1 MLKLIGFLLT
11 ILSVIGGYYLGDG
24 SLGALWQP
32 AFILIVV
39 GGTTG
44 AFFSST
50 PGDVLELTWKY
61 LSQAVMG
68 RRRNQDDYEQL
79 LQLMYDLFQIDKRKG
94 RQALEEHIEEP
105 ENSQLFLES
114 GLMTSS
120 PRLVT
125 YICDN
130 LRITILG
137 QNTAAELDT
146 LLEAELAAFEAE
158 QMQSVNALRRAVDS
172 APGFGIVASVL
183 GVIIAMSSVAGP
195 IDVLGMAVA
204 GSMVGTMLGMLSSY
218 GILTPMMNLVS
229 YSIRDEIMLF
239 ECVKASLVA
248 NCAGRHSL
256 VAVDAGR
263 RVLFSGVQPSFVE
276 LERKLQRVPA

>member
-1 MLKLIGFLLT
+1 MLKILGFFLT
-11 ILSVIGGYYLGDG
+11 IGSVIGGYYLGDG
-24 SLGALWQP
+24 SIQALWQP

-39 GGTTG
+39 GGTLG

-50 PGDVLELTWKY
+50 PGDVLGLTWKY
-61 LSQAVMG
+61 LSKALTG
-68 RRRNQDDYEQL
+68 KRRNRDDYEKL
-79 LQLMYDLFQIDKRKG
+79 LQLLYDLFQTDRRKG
-94 RQALEEHIEEP
+94 RQVLEEHIEEP
-105 ENSQLFLES
+105 ETSTIFLES
-114 GLMTSS
+114 GLLDS

-146 LLEAELAAFEAE
+146 LLENELVAFETE
-158 QMQSVNALRRAVDS
+158 QMQCANALRRAVDS

-183 GVIIAMSSVAGP
+183 GVIIAMSSIDGP
-195 IDVLGMAVA
+195 IEVLGMAVA

-218 GILTPMMNLVS
+218 GILTPILNLVTH
-229 YSIRDEIMLF
+229 SIKDETMLF

-276 LERKLQRVPA
+276 LERKLQSASI